1 MMTIEAMQDAI
12 IRTFGF
18 EHTITVEFCKLCEI
32 YSDNP
37 EGLNN
42 LYKALINL
50 SKYTTEA

>member
-1 MMTIEAMQDAI
+1 MMTIEAMQDSI
-12 IRTFGF
+12 IHTFGF
-18 EHTITVEFCKLCEI
+18 EHSITVEFSKLCEM

-50 SKYTTEA
+50 SRYTTEK